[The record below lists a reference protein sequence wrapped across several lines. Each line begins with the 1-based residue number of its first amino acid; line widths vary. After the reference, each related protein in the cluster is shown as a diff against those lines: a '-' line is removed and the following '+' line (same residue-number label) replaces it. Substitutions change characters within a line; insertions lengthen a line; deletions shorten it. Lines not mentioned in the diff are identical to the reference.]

1 MWNEHFG
8 IGVVEYMARG
18 CIPIVHA
25 SAGPL
30 LDMIGRNDQ
39 QENCLNNWKTDGG
52 FSLKVMMILILIPIY
67 KNTETGYIKFE
78 LFDQF
83 IDYPTFETLLKLY
96 VNDPTIIEDSKLLK
110 MRQIDQN
117 RVAKSFLI
125 KRLIK
130 MD

>member
-39 QENCLNNWKTDGG
+39 QENCLNNWKTNGG

-67 KNTETGYIKFE
+67 KKI
-78 LFDQF
+78 
-83 IDYPTFETLLKLY
+83 LKLVILNLNY
-96 VNDPTIIEDSKLLK
+96 LINLLIILHLK
-110 MRQIDQN
+110 HY
-117 RVAKSFLI
+117 
-125 KRLIK
+125 
-130 MD
+130 

>member
-1 MWNEHFG
+1 M
-8 IGVVEYMARG
+8 
-18 CIPIVHA
+18 
-25 SAGPL
+25 
-30 LDMIGRNDQ
+30 D
-39 QENCLNNWKTDGG
+39 

-83 IDYPTFETLLKLY
+83 IDYPTFETLLKELY

-117 RVAKSFLI
+117 RVAEKFSNKAFNKNGLNI
-125 KRLIK
+125 LMI
-130 MD
+130 